1 MQNSKSSVHLHRNQ
15 KTTDM
20 QLSIIFKIIF
30 RIAFFLATVIAS
42 AQEISGTW
50 KGALKVQGMELPLAF
65 NISESDGT
73 FTTTLDSPMQN
84 AFGISIDETIFK
96 DSKLTIT
103 QSQMGM
109 EYTAT
114 YSDGVFKGTFKQ
126 AGQVFPLDLTKGEK
140 VEKIVRPQEPKKP
153 YPYASEEVTF
163 QNAKA
168 GNIKFAGTLTLPKD
182 VKNPPVVILI
192 TGSGAQNRDEE
203 LLGHKPFLVLA
214 DHLTRQGIA
223 VLRYDDRGTAKSEG
237 DFSVATSFDFAT
249 DVEAAMAYLQ
259 TRTDVVDTTK
269 IGLVGHSEGGL
280 IAPIVAAR
288 NKNVAFCVLLAGPGV
303 DGKEV
308 LLTQGKR
315 AAELEDYPASDI
327 AISQEISAKVFD
339 ISANYK
345 GETSKQEIRSLFVGL
360 KEKMTSEKA
369 KEELTESAI
378 NAQIEMITSPWMQ
391 TFLGYDP
398 QTSLQKVTCPVL
410 AINGEKDFQVLS
422 ELNLTGIEKGL
433 KHNKDVTIKEFKDLN
448 HLFQTSE
455 TGALSEYSELEETF
469 APVALNFVSKWIN
482 ARF

>member
-1 MQNSKSSVHLHRNQ
+1 MQKVKSSLHLHRNQ

-20 QLSIIFKIIF
+20 QLSIVFKIIF
-30 RIAFFLATVIAS
+30 RLAFFLATVIAS
-42 AQEISGTW
+42 AQDISGTW

-73 FTTTLDSPMQN
+73 FTTTMDSPMQN
-84 AFGISIDETIFK
+84 AFGISIDETTFK
-96 DSKLTIT
+96 DNKLTIIKT
-103 QSQMGM
+103 QAGI

-114 YSDGVFKGTFKQ
+114 YTDGILKGTFKQ
-126 AGQVFPLDLTKGEK
+126 SGQVFPLDLTKGEK
-140 VEKIVRPQEPKKP
+140 AEKIVRAQEPKKP
-153 YPYASEEVTF
+153 YPYNEEEVTF

-168 GNIKFAGTLTLPKD
+168 ENIKFSGTLTLPKN

-192 TGSGAQNRDEE
+192 TGSGPQNRDEE

-237 DFSVATSFDFAT
+237 DFSVATSFDFAS
-249 DVEAAMAYLQ
+249 DVEAAMTYLQ
-259 TRTDVVDTTK
+259 TRSDVVDVNK

-303 DGKEV
+303 GGKEV
-308 LLTQGKR
+308 LLTQGKK
-315 AAELEDYPASDI
+315 AAELAGFEANEI
-327 AISQEISAKVFD
+327 AISQEISAKVLD

-345 GETSKQEIRSLFVGL
+345 GEAS
-360 KEKMTSEKA
+360 KEKISALYQEMKKRMTSEKA
-369 KEELTESAI
+369 KAELTD
-378 NAQIEMITSPWMQ
+378 NALKTQMEMITSPWMVA
-391 TFLGYDP
+391 FIGYDP
-398 QTSLQKVTCPVL
+398 QTSLQKTNCPVL
-410 AINGEKDFQVLS
+410 AINGEKDFQVLPK
-422 ELNLTGIEKGL
+422 LNLDGIKKGL

-448 HLFQTSE
+448 HLFQTSK
-455 TGALSEYSELEETF
+455 TGALSEYSEIEETF
-469 APVALNFVSKWIN
+469 APVALNFISQWIN